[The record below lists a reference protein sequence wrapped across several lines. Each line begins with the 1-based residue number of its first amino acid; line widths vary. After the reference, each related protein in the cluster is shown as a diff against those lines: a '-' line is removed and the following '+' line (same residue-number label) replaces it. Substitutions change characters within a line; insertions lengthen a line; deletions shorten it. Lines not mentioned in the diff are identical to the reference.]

1 MSRWNKSDHGFWLMG
16 IRAFIPH
23 EKQKKNF
30 FDYRKLKCPFSKYC
44 MLTTHEIGEYVFFLI
59 NLKKWVLTYLLTCQR
74 VEVSVLTI
82 SISIMRVLTKFL
94 TEQVNK
100 SLLTTSLLIFTM
112 KQLDTSTSSPEERRD
127 AGDVSPLPLVCIDFM
142 QEQP

>member
-1 MSRWNKSDHGFWLMG
+1 M
-16 IRAFIPH
+16 
-23 EKQKKNF
+23 
-30 FDYRKLKCPFSKYC
+30 
-44 MLTTHEIGEYVFFLI
+44 
-59 NLKKWVLTYLLTCQR
+59 
-74 VEVSVLTI
+74 SVLTI